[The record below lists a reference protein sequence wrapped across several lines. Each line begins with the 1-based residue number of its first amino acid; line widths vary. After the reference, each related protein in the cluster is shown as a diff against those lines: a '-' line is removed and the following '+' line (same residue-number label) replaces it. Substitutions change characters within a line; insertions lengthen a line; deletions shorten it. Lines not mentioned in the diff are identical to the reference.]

1 MSNVVSANNPI
12 ENEVSDQR
20 LFHEKR
26 DVCVIVNWQ

>member
-12 ENEVSDQR
+12 ENEMSDQR
-20 LFHEKR
+20 FHEKR